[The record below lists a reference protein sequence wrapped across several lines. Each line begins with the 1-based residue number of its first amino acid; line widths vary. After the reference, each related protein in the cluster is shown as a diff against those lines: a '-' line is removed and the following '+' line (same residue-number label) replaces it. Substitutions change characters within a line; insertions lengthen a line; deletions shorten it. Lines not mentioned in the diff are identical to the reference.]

1 MSENKTAQ
9 KEAIN
14 PEASAASNG
23 QEAAAVPGPEKAQ
36 KKKKP
41 LDPDRVDL
49 FPIFRT
55 MYELLLEFEH
65 AHAQFPKL
73 HKFTVGKRISISFV
87 QALEYVTEAIAVE
100 ERRVPRLSDAIVSL
114 EKARILVRV
123 AHDLKAMDSRRYERF
138 ARLVV
143 SATGQTGALIKVA
156 KKRQREHA
164 AGVGGRAPLNRN

>member
-9 KEAIN
+9 KETSN
-14 PEASAASNG
+14 PEAKAAPSG
-23 QEAAAVPGPEKAQ
+23 QKTAVPGPEKTG

-65 AHAQFPKL
+65 AHEQFPKP
-73 HKFTVGKRISISFV
+73 HKFTVGKRISISFL

-100 ERRVPRLSDAIVSL
+100 ERRIPRLADAIVSL

-123 AHDLKAMDSRRYERF
+123 AHDLRAMDSKRYERF

-156 KKRQREHA
+156 KKRQREA
-164 AGVGGRAPLNRN
+164 AGGVGAGSSRN